1 MSLSVSLALQAT
13 QSSTSFRGVLPISL
27 PDAPDLQCGAM
38 TPSCLSSVQLSS
50 RCQFVTIRPSLM
62 VCRPRRNES
71 CDHRLVARKL
81 SGEMTVELQSGQD
94 LMADYPCFRRGKR
107 QVGYSFAENARSDD
121 QTLPSLRT
129 SFRRV
134 QVREALCQ
142 RLRANVFSCTR
153 ADSSMRVCRNRCTR
167 RADTFNSFRNG

>member
-1 MSLSVSLALQAT
+1 MRCDDAELLEQRSVVLEMPVCHDTTVPDGIDVDRVETNLATTA
-13 QSSTSFRGVLPISL
+13 S
-27 PDAPDLQCGAM
+27 
-38 TPSCLSSVQLSS
+38 
-50 RCQFVTIRPSLM
+50 
-62 VCRPRRNES
+62 
-71 CDHRLVARKL
+71 VAREL
-81 SGEMTVELQSGQD
+81 AGEMTVELQSGQD